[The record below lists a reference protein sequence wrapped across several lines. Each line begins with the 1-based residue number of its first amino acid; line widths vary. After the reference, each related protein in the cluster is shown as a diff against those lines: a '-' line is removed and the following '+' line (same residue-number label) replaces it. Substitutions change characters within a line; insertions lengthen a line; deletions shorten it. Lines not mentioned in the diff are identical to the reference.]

1 VLLRAS
7 SEALGETAKL
17 EGTVGRGDGGVA
29 HGTLLAEFAEVAT
42 RASEDLPASRR
53 NLLDAVGAAAFVEAA
68 ATVGIFNGLVRIADA
83 IGIPLDEGTL
93 RASSGFREDLG
104 LNDFWGARSTD
115 LVGGDDQP
123 TRDVRKLFDA
133 D

>member
-1 VLLRAS
+1 MVLLRAS

-17 EGTVGRGDGGVA
+17 EGSVGRGDGGVA
-29 HGTLLAEFAEVAT
+29 HGALLADFSEVAT
-42 RASEDLPASRR
+42 RASEDLPTRRR
-53 NLLDAVGAAAFVEAA
+53 NLL
-68 ATVGIFNGLVRIADA
+68 DA

-104 LNDFWGARSTD
+104 LNDFWGARSSD
-115 LVGGDDQP
+115 LVGGDDLS